1 MEEAYNPW
9 NVTSLE
15 EFHFYNCPECE
26 EKYAIKEHFIG
37 HAMISHQKARD
48 TLPVILQVQNN
59 IVISNV
65 QSVIEQESCDD
76 VKSDLE
82 SSISIEKV
90 EPMSD
95 TKVDENCDSSNIQM
109 NPDDVFDTN
118 TFEFEDPD
126 ESKEAID
133 FIDNEKS
140 CDIAS
145 NTKTDENSDTSVE
158 KSNQCLIPRNY
169 WKR

>member
-1 MEEAYNPW
+1 M
-9 NVTSLE
+9 V
-15 EFHFYNCPECE
+15 
-26 EKYAIKEHFIG
+26 
-37 HAMISHQKARD
+37 SHQKARD
-48 TLPVILQVQNN
+48 TLPGILQVQNN

-133 FIDNEKS
+133 FIDNEKDS
-140 CDIAS
+140 KATC
-145 NTKTDENSDTSVE
+145 KE
-158 KSNQCLIPRNY
+158 R
-169 WKR
+169 

>member
-15 EFHFYNCPECE
+15 AFLHYNCPECE
-26 EKYAIKEHFIG
+26 DKYATKEQFVC
-37 HAMISHQKARD
+37 HAVMVHEKARD
-48 TLPVILQVQNN
+48 TLPGILQVQNN

-65 QSVIEQESCDD
+65 QSVIEQESCDE

-126 ESKEAID
+126 ERIG
-133 FIDNEKS
+133 
-140 CDIAS
+140 
-145 NTKTDENSDTSVE
+145 
-158 KSNQCLIPRNY
+158 
-169 WKR
+169 